1 LRGKRGCSLRHG
13 SILSEGGASGKP
25 GAVHLVA
32 LAGFL
37 TGIAAMVLFIGE
49 LRNATTE
56 TVLYGCF
63 GLALAFTIAAIAGF
77 LCEILMASRSIRLEV
92 GHQQD
97 TAVAAAD

>member
-1 LRGKRGCSLRHG
+1 
-13 SILSEGGASGKP
+13 GASGKP